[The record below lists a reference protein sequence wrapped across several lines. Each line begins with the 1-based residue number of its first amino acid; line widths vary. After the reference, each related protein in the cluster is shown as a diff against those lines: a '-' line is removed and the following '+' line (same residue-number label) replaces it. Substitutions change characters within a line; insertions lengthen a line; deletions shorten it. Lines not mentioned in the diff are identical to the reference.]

1 MQFIKCRADE
11 LAVLGKS
18 FDQENLIETVLDGFD
33 DSYKPVVD
41 AINNRETLIS
51 FDELHEKLIN
61 HKLSLQES

>member
-11 LAVLGKS
+11 LVVLGKS
-18 FDQENLIETVLDGFD
+18 FDQENLIETVLDGFV

-51 FDELHEKLIN
+51 FVTDRHYRYKIKN
-61 HKLSLQES
+61 KN